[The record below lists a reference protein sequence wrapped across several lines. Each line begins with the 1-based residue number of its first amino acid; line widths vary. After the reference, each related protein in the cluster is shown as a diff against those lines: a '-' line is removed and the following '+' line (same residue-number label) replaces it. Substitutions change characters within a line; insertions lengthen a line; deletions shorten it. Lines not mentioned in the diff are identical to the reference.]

1 MNYGH
6 KIAELRKMKG
16 WSQDELAFK
25 LNVTAVTVK
34 QWENDEI
41 QPEMDELVDIAN
53 AFGVSLSDL
62 SKPTS
67 APVPST
73 AQNDYTITA
82 STTFNNKLY
91 ARLALVSIARPLVL
105 WMIISAVCF
114 YFLANILQS
123 GYHLGYIAIPLAG
136 IAVVSAILI
145 RVVVIVVKRD
155 RKDKRE
161 KPNKTVHYAFHRDYA
176 DVDVLTDNEN
186 RHFVLTYN
194 QMKVTN
200 YLKDKRYL
208 YIVADKKLYI
218 IDRSTCRETESQIVD
233 KFFPKRFFVELNP
246 KIDMML
252 KAMFALSILS
262 IFFALFAIAAATG
275 DSTTEALSL
284 ENMWIMYTFIP
295 IPAVSAIL
303 GIVFRRKNYRCTKN
317 IVAGVIV
324 TFILSIFGSFPQ
336 LMTQT
341 ITSDYSYV
349 TDLSDET
356 GIYLPEEGS
365 VVVYYDYP
373 ADGEVY
379 ASIKMSDDAEKVFMQ
394 TIMTNSY
401 WKNSTNFIPS
411 NLMPDLAFVETKDY
425 DYFIV
430 YNKRTKSYNKFSA
443 GTTVLLAY
451 DEETNTIKVYEYL
464 LVES

>member
-6 KIAELRKMKG
+6 KIAELRKKKG

-34 QWENDEI
+34 QWENNEV
-41 QPEMDELVDIAN
+41 QPDMDELVDIAN

-73 AQNDYTITA
+73 VQNDYTITA
-82 STTFNNKLY
+82 STTFNDKLY
-91 ARLALVSIARPLVL
+91 TRLALLSIARPLVL

-114 YFLANILQS
+114 YILANILQS

-145 RVVVIVVKRD
+145 RIVVIVVKRD
-155 RKDKRE
+155 KKDKRDN
-161 KPNKTVHYAFHRDYA
+161 PNKTVRYAFHRDYA

-194 QMKVTN
+194 QMKVTT

-208 YIVADKKLYI
+208 YVGADKKLYI

-233 KFFPKRFFVELNP
+233 KFVPRRFFVELNP

-262 IFFALFAIAAATG
+262 IFF
-275 DSTTEALSL
+275 
-284 ENMWIMYTFIP
+284 
-295 IPAVSAIL
+295 
-303 GIVFRRKNYRCTKN
+303 
-317 IVAGVIV
+317 
-324 TFILSIFGSFPQ
+324 GS
-336 LMTQT
+336 
-341 ITSDYSYV
+341 
-349 TDLSDET
+349 
-356 GIYLPEEGS
+356 
-365 VVVYYDYP
+365 
-373 ADGEVY
+373 
-379 ASIKMSDDAEKVFMQ
+379 
-394 TIMTNSY
+394 
-401 WKNSTNFIPS
+401 
-411 NLMPDLAFVETKDY
+411 
-425 DYFIV
+425 
-430 YNKRTKSYNKFSA
+430 
-443 GTTVLLAY
+443 
-451 DEETNTIKVYEYL
+451 YL
-464 LVES
+464 LLKVVPMPAPIYGFTIGVGNLKYAFTNPRFNAISSAFM